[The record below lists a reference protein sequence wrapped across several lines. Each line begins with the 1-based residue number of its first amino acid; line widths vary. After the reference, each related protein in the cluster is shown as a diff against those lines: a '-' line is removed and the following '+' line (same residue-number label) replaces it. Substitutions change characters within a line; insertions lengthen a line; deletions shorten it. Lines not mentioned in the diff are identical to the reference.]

1 MDRWLGVYKE
11 DAKGAI
17 LEWFSEEVPHSWADW
32 MTYKR
37 DPKRVIAT
45 LELLAS
51 VVAVKLWMPQG
62 ARAYQGH
69 LLSERDDGQFG

>member
-37 DPKRVIAT
+37 DPKTGYCDVGVVGKCGGGQTLDAT
-45 LELLAS
+45 
-51 VVAVKLWMPQG
+51 G